1 MNNASSGY
9 CLFEAHADQGLLQGK
24 QQVTTIRL
32 GHSFADNRGY
42 IEKQLE
48 QPLQQ
53 GSTHLPPADET

>member
-1 MNNASSGY
+1 MNNASPGY
-9 CLFEAHADQGLLQGK
+9 RLFEAHADQGLLQGK

-48 QPLQQ
+48 QLLQ
-53 GSTHLPPADET
+53 L